1 MGKKS
6 QRERREMLEQMQ
18 QTKPQ
23 PVRLDELKVRM
34 EERAKAA
41 HESAREI
48 AANLKR
54 PWWRRLFGR

>member
-23 PVRLDELKVRM
+23 PVRLDELKDRM
-34 EERAKAA
+34 EKRAKAA
-41 HESAREI
+41 GEPVPAI
-48 AANLKR
+48 AANAKR
-54 PWWRRLFGR
+54 SWWQRLFGG